1 MELRNPSKPLE
12 PEILGIDG
20 KGAWASGSGI
30 RISVATKHEAEVIC
44 VAENL
49 AAYLHKAH
57 GDAILQYLNPSV
69 QEDALDTV
77 WDPNTN
83 CPISWEEHQA
93 REAGADD
100 TVPEW
105 VQDTSQA
112 DRTTTGLGP
121 EVNCPLR
128 GGFVVNFDN
137 LSHDTFGLGLQGPT
151 QGPQAVIQQQQATAP
166 PSTFTV
172 PNFHPAPKAD
182 NDITM
187 GESIVNERV
196 AAVETSVS
204 NMEGMIS
211 SLAMSIQTLLLQ
223 LQQNQQQPP
232 LGNAAELPKS
242 LAPGA

>member
-1 MELRNPSKPLE
+1 MEFRNPSKPLE
-12 PEILGIDG
+12 PAILGIDG

-57 GDAILQYLNPSV
+57 GDVILQYLNPSA

-77 WDPNTN
+77 WDPDTN
-83 CPISWEEHQA
+83 CPISWEEQQV

-112 DRTTTGLGP
+112 DGTTTGLGP
-121 EVNCPLR
+121 KVNCPLR
-128 GGFVVNFDN
+128 GGFVVDFDN
-137 LSHDTFGLGLQGPT
+137 LSHNTFGLGLQGTQQGST
-151 QGPQAVIQQQQATAP
+151 QGPQAAIQQQQATAP

-172 PNFHPAPKAD
+172 PNFHPAPR
-182 NDITM
+182 
-187 GESIVNERV
+187 S
-196 AAVETSVS
+196 
-204 NMEGMIS
+204 
-211 SLAMSIQTLLLQ
+211 
-223 LQQNQQQPP
+223 
-232 LGNAAELPKS
+232 
-242 LAPGA
+242 

>member
-1 MELRNPSKPLE
+1 
-12 PEILGIDG
+12 
-20 KGAWASGSGI
+20 
-30 RISVATKHEAEVIC
+30 VATKHEAEVIC

-112 DRTTTGLGP
+112 DGTTTGLGP

-137 LSHDTFGLGLQGPT
+137 LSHDTFGGNTLRTRLWRVLRGTKEGWLH
-151 QGPQAVIQQQQATAP
+151 
-166 PSTFTV
+166 
-172 PNFHPAPKAD
+172 PNRWWKHY
-182 NDITM
+182 
-187 GESIVNERV
+187 
-196 AAVETSVS
+196 
-204 NMEGMIS
+204 
-211 SLAMSIQTLLLQ
+211 
-223 LQQNQQQPP
+223 
-232 LGNAAELPKS
+232 
-242 LAPGA
+242 